1 MPGITGEGRE
11 RETDTET
18 EKGRQKQGEVRKEGE
33 KTTFGL
39 WNIENKT
46 QKSVLKRD

>member
-18 EKGRQKQGEVRKEGE
+18 EKGRQKEWEVRKEGE
-33 KTTFGL
+33 KTIFESLDCGT
-39 WNIENKT
+39 
-46 QKSVLKRD
+46 